1 FSLWQLSMSGQKV
14 LAFLRGLSRR
24 KPLDPEGEV
33 STFNRCLTTVDLVAL
48 GVGST
53 LGAGVY
59 VLSGEVARTLA
70 GPSII
75 VSFFIAA
82 VASVFA
88 GLCYAE
94 FGSRVPKTGSA
105 YLYSYVTVGEL
116 WAFVTGWNLLLSY
129 VIGASSVARAWSGTF
144 DDLIGNVMANYFS
157 KHAAMDLP
165 GLAPYPDFFAA
176 GLIMILA
183 GLLAFGVKESTTVNK
198 IFTSINILVLL
209 FVIITGFIKGKLE
222 NWNISEETL
231 LNVTYQLQNISA
243 TINITSEYGVGGFF
257 PYGFEGTL
265 AGAATCF
272 YAFVGFDCI
281 ATTGEE
287 VKNPQKSIPLGIVF
301 ALLICFLAY
310 FGVSAALTLMMPYY
324 QLSIHSPLP
333 VAFAYVGWAA
343 AKYVVAVGSLCALS
357 TSLLGSMFPMPRV
370 IFAMARDGLLFKL
383 LCKVNSRKSPT
394 LATLS
399 SGTVAAIM
407 ALLFDLNALVNMMSI
422 GTLFAYTLVAICILI
437 LRFFCMHNPLDWSKF
452 LPWVELAQNSLTCSS
467 TNLTPF
473 ECILGYESPMTQWTP
488 VAADIL
494 AVDDWMRYSERV
506 WEETH
511 QCIERA
517 LLRYKHMA
525 ETSVYLPGDRVWLSM
540 RDFQKPDSCRKL
552 GPKYIGPFE
561 IVKRV
566 NEPVIAGPLDKASL
580 DETPPQPIDYDRSL
594 VYMLDP
600 IPAPA
605 CHLGFTLTLLCL
617 ISAVFMVLTLAILLS
632 KAIGS
637 LLQLEVWSL
646 VCVSVITFAILLSVL
661 LIWRQPQNPTKA
673 SFMVP
678 FLPLLP
684 VVSAFINIYLMVQ
697 LGGDTWIRYAVWM
710 AVGLLIYFGY
720 GVRHSV
726 QKQRLLGNVVNMET
740 TEATCKKDLC
750 EETQEPEQQEQKQER
765 NPRQNDESAGR
776 EDEETRQKTRDNRR
790 HKRTRKTKTKHRLGQ
805 RDRNKTKH
813 GHRGDNCRV
822 QWRVQEVQ
830 GAWLPEQTWYRKQEQ
845 DGGASS
851 TPATGRVAST
861 MPGTGTG
868 TQWMACFMPE
878 TGITDIKVARVSEM
892 AEELLDADTEN
903 LALNNPKNPSKVFIS
918 SVRCYQYFSSL

>member
-1 FSLWQLSMSGQKV
+1 MSGQKV

-105 YLYSYVTVGEL
+105 YLYSYVTVGEV
-116 WAFVTGWNLLLSY
+116 WAFITGWNLLLSY

-231 LNVTYQLQNISA
+231 LNVTYQNISA

-437 LRFFCMHNPLDWSKF
+437 LRFVFAAQHHNS
-452 LPWVELAQNSLTCSS
+452 
-467 TNLTPF
+467 NLT
-473 ECILGYESPMTQWTP
+473 IQIS
-488 VAADIL
+488 
-494 AVDDWMRYSERV
+494 
-506 WEETH
+506 
-511 QCIERA
+511 
-517 LLRYKHMA
+517 
-525 ETSVYLPGDRVWLSM
+525 
-540 RDFQKPDSCRKL
+540 
-552 GPKYIGPFE
+552 
-561 IVKRV
+561 
-566 NEPVIAGPLDKASL
+566 AGPTNTYPKVNL
-580 DETPPQPIDYDRSL
+580 RN
-594 VYMLDP
+594 LDP

-661 LIWRQPQNPTKA
+661 LIWRQPQNPTK
-673 SFMVP
+673 VP

-740 TEATCKKDLC
+740 TEATCKKD
-750 EETQEPEQQEQKQER
+750 
-765 NPRQNDESAGR
+765 
-776 EDEETRQKTRDNRR
+776 
-790 HKRTRKTKTKHRLGQ
+790 
-805 RDRNKTKH
+805 
-813 GHRGDNCRV
+813 
-822 QWRVQEVQ
+822 
-830 GAWLPEQTWYRKQEQ
+830 
-845 DGGASS
+845 
-851 TPATGRVAST
+851 VA
-861 MPGTGTG
+861 
-868 TQWMACFMPE
+868 
-878 TGITDIKVARVSEM
+878 K
-892 AEELLDADTEN
+892 
-903 LALNNPKNPSKVFIS
+903 
-918 SVRCYQYFSSL
+918 

>member
-1 FSLWQLSMSGQKV
+1 MSGQKV

-105 YLYSYVTVGEL
+105 YLYSYVTVGEV
-116 WAFVTGWNLLLSY
+116 WAFITGWNLLLSY

-222 NWNISEETL
+222 NWNIT
-231 LNVTYQLQNISA
+231 

-437 LRFFCMHNPLDWSKF
+437 LRYQEHEAGENDLHITQSSPFGF
-452 LPWVELAQNSLTCSS
+452 LKPPSYPT
-467 TNLTPF
+467 
-473 ECILGYESPMTQWTP
+473 
-488 VAADIL
+488 
-494 AVDDWMRYSERV
+494 
-506 WEETH
+506 
-511 QCIERA
+511 
-517 LLRYKHMA
+517 K
-525 ETSVYLPGDRVWLSM
+525 ETSNTV
-540 RDFQKPDSCRKL
+540 
-552 GPKYIGPFE
+552 
-561 IVKRV
+561 
-566 NEPVIAGPLDKASL
+566 
-580 DETPPQPIDYDRSL
+580 T
-594 VYMLDP
+594 
-600 IPAPA
+600 
-605 CHLGFTLTLLCL
+605 
-617 ISAVFMVLTLAILLS
+617 ISTAFITILLS

-740 TEATCKKDLC
+740 TEATCKKD
-750 EETQEPEQQEQKQER
+750 
-765 NPRQNDESAGR
+765 
-776 EDEETRQKTRDNRR
+776 
-790 HKRTRKTKTKHRLGQ
+790 
-805 RDRNKTKH
+805 
-813 GHRGDNCRV
+813 
-822 QWRVQEVQ
+822 
-830 GAWLPEQTWYRKQEQ
+830 
-845 DGGASS
+845 
-851 TPATGRVAST
+851 VA
-861 MPGTGTG
+861 
-868 TQWMACFMPE
+868 
-878 TGITDIKVARVSEM
+878 K
-892 AEELLDADTEN
+892 
-903 LALNNPKNPSKVFIS
+903 
-918 SVRCYQYFSSL
+918 